1 MLRGAPPCGPT
12 ASARAGNSRRSD
24 PWTHDSRG
32 QNPRHPGGH
41 WPRASLITNGND
53 AVVSRRH
60 TGASLKNAASTEHT
74 VEHLLP
80 SLPPV
85 PSNLPPTP
93 GAGVSLPPLRPP
105 RHPAGN
111 AGRREPV
118 GGSRSPRE
126 ARRGMR
132 GGGRNRLSR
141 SGPPGPRSETRPTTA
156 FAAFPR
162 SWLPH
167 LIGSADIPRGPRARP
182 RVAPSAAGAPWRRP
196 GSRRAPHVGSP
207 CTRRSAPRPPPHRR
221 RPPRDPRRRRSRSPT
236 S

>member
-1 MLRGAPPCGPT
+1 MLRRAPPRGPT

-24 PWTHDSRG
+24 PWAHDSRG

-60 TGASLKNAASTEHT
+60 TDASLKNAASSEHT

-93 GAGVSLPPLRPP
+93 GAGVSLPPLRPT
-105 RHPAGN
+105 RHPAANADLAGGSRAAG
-111 AGRREPV
+111 AGRRES
-118 GGSRSPRE
+118 GGE
-126 ARRGMR
+126 
-132 GGGRNRLSR
+132 RNRLSR
-141 SGPPGPRSETRPTTA
+141 SGSPGPRSKTRPTTA

-167 LIGSADIPRGPRARP
+167 LIGSADI
-182 RVAPSAAGAPWRRP
+182 
-196 GSRRAPHVGSP
+196 
-207 CTRRSAPRPPPHRR
+207 
-221 RPPRDPRRRRSRSPT
+221 
-236 S
+236 